1 MISEYLKL
9 RKKYNK
15 LQLEYDTLKEEV
27 KNKCFE
33 TILEKIG
40 EPITIKRLKEEN
52 KRLRIKLKEYKRV
65 SSQNI
70 NKNGFSN
77 L

>member
-1 MISEYLKL
+1 MIIEYLKL
-9 RKKYNK
+9 KRKYNK

-33 TILEKIG
+33 TILEKVG
-40 EPITIKRLKEEN
+40 EPITIKRLREEN

-65 SSQNI
+65 SSQNKI
-70 NKNGFSN
+70 KN
-77 L
+77 

>member
-1 MISEYLKL
+1 MITEYLKL
-9 RKKYNK
+9 KRKYNK

-40 EPITIKRLKEEN
+40 EPITIKRLREEN

-65 SSQNI
+65 SSQNKI
-70 NKNGFSN
+70 KN
-77 L
+77 

>member
-9 RKKYNK
+9 KRKYNK

-27 KNKCFE
+27 KSKCFE
-33 TILEKIG
+33 TLLEKIG

-65 SSQNI
+65 SSQNKI
-70 NKNGFSN
+70 KN
-77 L
+77 

>member
-70 NKNGFSN
+70 NKN
-77 L
+77 

>member
-1 MISEYLKL
+1 MIIEYLKL
-9 RKKYNK
+9 KRKYNK
-15 LQLEYDTLKEEV
+15 LQLEYDILKEEV

-40 EPITIKRLKEEN
+40 EPITIKRLREEN

-65 SSQNI
+65 SSQNKI
-70 NKNGFSN
+70 KN
-77 L
+77 

>member
-1 MISEYLKL
+1 MIIEYLKL
-9 RKKYNK
+9 KRKYNK

-40 EPITIKRLKEEN
+40 EPIMIKRLREEN

-65 SSQNI
+65 SSQNKI
-70 NKNGFSN
+70 KN
-77 L
+77 

>member
-1 MISEYLKL
+1 MIIEYLKL
-9 RKKYNK
+9 KRKYNK

-40 EPITIKRLKEEN
+40 EPITIKRLREEN

-65 SSQNI
+65 SSQNKI
-70 NKNGFSN
+70 KN
-77 L
+77 

>member
-52 KRLRIKLKEYKRV
+52 KRLRIKLKEYKGV

-70 NKNGFSN
+70 NKN
-77 L
+77 

>member
-1 MISEYLKL
+1 MIIEYLKL
-9 RKKYNK
+9 KRKYNK
-15 LQLEYDTLKEEV
+15 LQLEYDTLKEEA

-40 EPITIKRLKEEN
+40 EPITIKRLREEN

-65 SSQNI
+65 SSQNKI
-70 NKNGFSN
+70 KN
-77 L
+77 